1 MDGQGLQPVRS
12 EIEAIVTFQA
22 ALNRL
27 ALHADENALTEWTGP
42 RPEDVDA
49 LAGDDGT
56 FSRAELNDVRK
67 QAAAALSTRFR
78 EVLASLA
85 DRPVLYALLK
95 RAVLAGTG
103 GVVSLDG
110 PEPEAVLAALT
121 RTGAIRQ
128 DWAQTAANMVREAL
142 LALPRP
148 TPPLV
153 TRPSSKRPAA
163 AKRKKAGAKKA
174 PLPKKKSATKKK
186 AATKRQPARAKKA
199 LGKKPI
205 TKKAAATAKKKR
217 KT

>member
-49 LAGDDGT
+49 LASDDGT
-56 FSRAELNDVRK
+56 FSREELNEVRK
-67 QAAAALSTRFR
+67 QAAAALSTRFH

-85 DRPVLYALLK
+85 DLPALHTLLK

-110 PEPEAVLAALT
+110 PKPEAVLAALT

-142 LALPRP
+142 LAMPHS
-148 TPPLV
+148 TPPSAA
-153 TRPSSKRPAA
+153 RPPARKPA
-163 AKRKKAGAKKA
+163 LKKKAGPGK
-174 PLPKKKSATKKK
+174 PVATKKK
-186 AATKRQPARAKKA
+186 AATKKKSA
-199 LGKKPI
+199 LP
-205 TKKAAATAKKKR
+205 KKAAAKEAAAKKPTKKKAPAASKKR
-217 KT
+217 KK